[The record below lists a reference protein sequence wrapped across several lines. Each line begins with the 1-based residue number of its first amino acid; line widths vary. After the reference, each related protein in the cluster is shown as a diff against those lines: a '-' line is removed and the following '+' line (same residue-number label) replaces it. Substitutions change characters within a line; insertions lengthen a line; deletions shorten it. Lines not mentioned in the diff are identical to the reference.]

1 MRLTIDVTLDY
12 ALGQDDPALLAITA
26 AQADGQQELES
37 DLRIAD
43 ATLRW
48 IDGEGN
54 LGRRVWATTP
64 GGRLKLTYHALV
76 EVTRPDTP
84 LHGLAASH
92 WHALPGEVFTF
103 VRPSRF
109 CPSDLLVPFAAA
121 AFGHLEGGAKIAAIR
136 DWTAASLAYVPG
148 SSNAATTA
156 IDTFV
161 SRQGVCRDYA
171 HLVCSLAR
179 AANIPARYTTGY
191 SAGVTPPDFHAVA
204 EVWLNDAWHV
214 VDATG
219 MSTAS
224 GLAIIGCGRDAGDV
238 AFMETETW
246 ATPIDLRV
254 DVTAEGATPTR

>member
-1 MRLTIDVTLDY
+1 MRLTIDVNMDY

-26 AQADGQQELES
+26 AEADGQKVLAS
-37 DLRIAD
+37 DLKIAD

-54 LGRRVWATTP
+54 LGRRVWAATP
-64 GGRLKLTYHALV
+64 GGRLTLTYRAQV
-76 EVTRPDTP
+76 EVTRADIP
-84 LHGLAASH
+84 LEGLAASH
-92 WHALPGEVFTF
+92 WHALPGDVFTY

-109 CPSDLLVPFAAA
+109 CPSDLLVPFVRAE
-121 AFGHLEGGAKIAAIR
+121 FGHLEGGAKIAAIR
-136 DWTAASLAYVPG
+136 DWTAASLAYVAG
-148 SSNAATTA
+148 SSDAATTA

-161 SRQGVCRDYA
+161 SRQGVCRDYT

-191 SAGVTPPDFHAVA
+191 SAGVKPQDFHAVA
-204 EVWLNDAWHV
+204 EVWLDDAWHV

-224 GLAIIGCGRDAGDV
+224 GLVIIGCGRDAGDV
-238 AFMETETW
+238 AFMETENW
-246 ATPIDLRV
+246 ANPIDQRIA
-254 DVTAEGATPTR
+254 VTADSDQR